1 MSDLYSFIGAKIR
14 ELRRT
19 YGGSGISQEALAN
32 EMKKTPN
39 TISRWETASYKPTIR
54 DLHKLA
60 LFFGVSISVF
70 FPTTENSRLQALMSA
85 TGDLDDEDLDELTR
99 YAQFR
104 KARKVL
110 NESGK
115 RKKR

>member
-14 ELRRT
+14 ELRQSYR
-19 YGGSGISQEALAN
+19 GSGISQEVLA
-32 EMKKTPN
+32 EKMKKTPN

-60 LFFGVSISVF
+60 QFFGVSISVF
-70 FPTTENSRLQALMSA
+70 FPAVENSRLQALMSA
-85 TGDLDDEDLDELTR
+85 TGELDDDDLDELTR

-104 KARKVL
+104 KARKTL
-110 NESGK
+110 NQSSK